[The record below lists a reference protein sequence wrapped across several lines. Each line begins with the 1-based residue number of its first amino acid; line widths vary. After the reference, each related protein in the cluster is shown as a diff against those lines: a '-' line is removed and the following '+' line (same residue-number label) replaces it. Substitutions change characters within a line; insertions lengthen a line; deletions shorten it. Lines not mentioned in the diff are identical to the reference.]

1 MFSTILLPIN
11 IASLHLE
18 IRANE
23 LIELNREDERLFF
36 IKQGINLQRWF
47 TASNI
52 YRVVWVKWQHLTSI
66 RNGLK
71 VKIALKEWQRSIE
84 IFSKP

>member
-47 TASNI
+47 TA
-52 YRVVWVKWQHLTSI
+52 
-66 RNGLK
+66 
-71 VKIALKEWQRSIE
+71 
-84 IFSKP
+84 

>member
-23 LIELNREDERLFF
+23 LIELNREDERLLF

-52 YRVVWVKWQHLTSI
+52 YRVVWVKWQHLTFI

-84 IFSKP
+84 ISSKP